1 MASTLLSGEFLSLVA
16 TWAEI
21 FVVVFATLG
30 ALSGVTYVLV
40 SRPLRKFGV
49 AGRAVFEAQ
58 VATARLEAER
68 AIAEAQ
74 QASERAALANER
86 AARASE
92 RASENEKEAARLRK
106 IAEDERLARLRLV
119 KRIAPRRL
127 TGEQR
132 ETLAKLLRPIS
143 GGSLAIVSPM
153 SDAEASDFADDF
165 NSAIQTGANWNTLRI
180 PAHVEVKTF
189 GVFIGMVGVSSSAR
203 ITLLSHALDAIGVA
217 YEIVASGT
225 DGLATISPPVQQRTL
240 FLIVAHKPQRLAE
253 ME

>member
-30 ALSGVTYVLV
+30 ALGGVTYVLA
-40 SRPLRKFGV
+40 SRSLRKFG
-49 AGRAVFEAQ
+49 AEGRAVFEAQ
-58 VATARLEAER
+58 VATARLEAEL

-106 IAEDERLARLRLV
+106 IAEDQRLARLRLV

-132 ETLAKLLRPIS
+132 ETPIS

-165 NSAIQTGANWNTLRI
+165 NSAIETGANWNTLRI
-180 PAHVEVKTF
+180 PAYVEVKTF

-217 YEIVASGT
+217 HEIVATGT
-225 DGLATISPPVQQRTL
+225 DGLATINPPVQQRTP
-240 FLIVAHKPQRLAE
+240 FLIVAHKPQRLVE

>member
-30 ALSGVTYVLV
+30 ALSGVTYVLA
-40 SRPLRKFGV
+40 SRSLRKFG
-49 AGRAVFEAQ
+49 AEGRAVFEAQ
-58 VATARLEAER
+58 VATARLEAEL

-92 RASENEKEAARLRK
+92 RASENEKEAARLRE

-132 ETLAKLLRPIS
+132 ETPIS

-180 PAHVEVKTF
+180 PAY
-189 GVFIGMVGVSSSAR
+189 
-203 ITLLSHALDAIGVA
+203 VA
-217 YEIVASGT
+217 
-225 DGLATISPPVQQRTL
+225 
-240 FLIVAHKPQRLAE
+240 AH
-253 ME
+253 